1 MNLSTTYMGLALKNP
16 LIAGAS
22 PLTASLESVKKLE
35 DNGIAAV
42 VMHSLFEEQINH
54 EIHAI
59 DHFLFSGSD
68 SFAEALSYFPA
79 SDTLDNI
86 ESEAYLEEITA
97 IKKSVDI
104 PVIASLNGVSTGGWI
119 KYAKKLEEAGADALE
134 LNITY
139 IPTDPSIDARKVEA
153 LYVQVIDD
161 VKSHTS
167 LPLSVKMN
175 AYFTTPAQMAKKFV
189 DHGASGLVLF
199 DNPVH
204 VDIDLEELSP
214 IQRANLTTSSSLSET
229 LRWSAILH
237 GNIDASLAASTG
249 IHTYQD
255 VLKALMSGV
264 DATQMAS
271 TLLTNGHAH
280 AKVILDGMTA
290 WMEEKEYESVEQ
302 MKGSISLHHTD
313 NPAAYERANYMQ
325 ALRSYRF

>member
-1 MNLSTTYMGLALKNP
+1 MNLTTSYMGFALKNP

-22 PLTASLESVKKLE
+22 PLTASLDSIKRLE
-35 DNGIAAV
+35 DNGIAGV

-59 DHFLFSGSD
+59 DHFLFSGSE

-79 SDTLDNI
+79 SDNFENI
-86 ESEAYLEEITA
+86 ESEAYLNEISE

-104 PVIASLNGVSTGGWI
+104 PVIASLNGVSSGGWI

-139 IPTDPSIDARKVEA
+139 IPTDPSIDARKVEE
-153 LYVQVIDD
+153 LYAQVIDD
-161 VKSHTS
+161 VKANTS

-189 DHGASGLVLF
+189 DHGAQGLVLF

-204 VDIDLEELSP
+204 VDIDLDELTP
-214 IQRANLTTSSSLSET
+214 IQKANLTSSSSLSET

-237 GNIDASLAASTG
+237 GNVNASLAASTG
-249 IHTYQD
+249 IHTAHD
-255 VLKALMSGV
+255 VLKAVMSGV
-264 DATQMAS
+264 DVTQMAS
-271 TLLTNGHAH
+271 ALLQNGPEH
-280 AKVILDGMTA
+280 AKQILDEMTH
-290 WMEEKEYESVEQ
+290 WMEEKEYESIEQ
-302 MKGSISLHHTD
+302 MKGSISLAHTD

-325 ALRSYRF
+325 ALLSYRS

>member
-1 MNLSTTYMGLALKNP
+1 MNLNTTYMGLALKNP

-22 PLTASLESVKKLE
+22 PLTASLDSVKYLE

-68 SFAEALSYFPA
+68 SFAEALNYFPA

-86 ESEAYLEEITA
+86 ESEAYLEEIAA
-97 IKKSVDI
+97 IKRSVDI

-119 KYAKKLEEAGADALE
+119 KYAKKLEEAGTDALE

-139 IPTDPSIDARKVEA
+139 IPTNPAIDARNVED
-153 LYVQVIDD
+153 LYTQVIDD
-161 VKSHTS
+161 VKDNTG

-189 DHGASGLVLF
+189 EHGASGLVLF

-204 VDIDLEELSP
+204 VDIDLEELTP
-214 IQRANLTTSSSLSET
+214 IQHANLTTSSSLSET
-229 LRWSAILH
+229 LRWSAILY
-237 GNIDASLAASTG
+237 GNINASLAASTG
-249 IHTYQD
+249 IHTAHD

-271 TLLTNGHAH
+271 ALLTNGPEH
-280 AKVILDGMTA
+280 AKNILEDMSA

-325 ALRSYRF
+325 ALLSYRF